1 MTTILVLGVLGY
13 LAYYAYREGKRR
25 GSRQGFS
32 AGRGRLNR

>member
-25 GSRQGFS
+25 GSRQGYF
-32 AGRGRLNR
+32 AGRGRLRR